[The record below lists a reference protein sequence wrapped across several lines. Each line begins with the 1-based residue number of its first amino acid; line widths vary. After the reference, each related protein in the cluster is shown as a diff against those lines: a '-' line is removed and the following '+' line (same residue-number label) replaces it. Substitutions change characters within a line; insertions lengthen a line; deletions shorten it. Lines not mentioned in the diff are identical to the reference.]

1 MSLQPQFFLIYMQDE
16 VATLPLQDSTNTV
29 SGPQES
35 VIMVVEGAEDRDI
48 PSPFPFPPHY
58 PAAIEVGLKLKNLQP
73 L

>member
-58 PAAIEVGLKLKNLQP
+58 PPAIEVGLKLKNLQP